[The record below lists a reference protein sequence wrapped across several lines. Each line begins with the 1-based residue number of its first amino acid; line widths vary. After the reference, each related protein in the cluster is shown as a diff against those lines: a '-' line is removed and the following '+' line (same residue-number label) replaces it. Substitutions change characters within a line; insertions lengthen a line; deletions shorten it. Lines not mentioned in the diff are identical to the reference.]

1 MGESKHTTY
10 DKVKIG
16 DLISWHDEIG
26 YTPDGN
32 LMPKHYGIV
41 LGKFIKDIGDRE
53 LAMIRVAD
61 SKSNEVKNILAVLSN
76 IESKRTI

>member
-1 MGESKHTTY
+1 MDEGRFTTY
-10 DKVKIG
+10 EKVRIG

-26 YTPDGN
+26 YSPEGIIA
-32 LMPKHYGIV
+32 PKHFGIV
-41 LGKFIKDIGDRE
+41 LGKYIKDMGDRE